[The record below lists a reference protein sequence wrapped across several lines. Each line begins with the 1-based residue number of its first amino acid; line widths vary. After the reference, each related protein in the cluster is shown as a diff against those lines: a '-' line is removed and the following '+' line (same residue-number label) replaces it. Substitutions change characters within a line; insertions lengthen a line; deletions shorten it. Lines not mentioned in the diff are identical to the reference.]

1 MGEEVGT
8 MQFLDFKGE
17 YFLKQMMNE
26 RKFKGDVRDLQ
37 GESHVTEYM
46 TEKNE

>member
-8 MQFLDFKGE
+8 MQFLESKGSNFK
-17 YFLKQMMNE
+17 KMMNE

-46 TEKNE
+46 TDKK